1 MRIQRRRRENF
12 IIFAVVKIRNVH
24 AKRYSHHCIY
34 CKNFQHNNSIYMLR
48 PSLKI
53 EKTFENFFKKKRIS
67 SPMDDDDEN
76 DDDGSRSSNWESK
89 RRKRREDACDAFVSS
104 LPSSSTSISKRKL
117 NSEFTPREQIEIVL
131 HAFLMSTNN
140 GSSSVCEAHKSLK
153 LLEERHKVLTLSEET
168 RATLFN
174 HLRKMANADAIEV
187 RDILHVL
194 KGTNKEKS
202 TWKTERMDEKMSTV
216 LKLLYAMRESPRA
229 WVIGEKSVER
239 FIEALVEN
247 FEHRRRGRE
256 PGEEKSETDGED
268 GEKKFWI
275 LRSDDDYNVWN
286 YMETVRSM
294 VKSLRLAA
302 HPNTLLL
309 MSSAASFAG
318 GSGGDEID
326 GATTTADRR
335 AHENRGEGEHGGD
348 GNDDD
353 DDNERNKVKNKTD
366 EELEEDERVEQY
378 RAGYKNLENNRCAS
392 SARAFAAIFE
402 QIQLRWMHEHGS
414 EILGNEGGWSL
425 PEDDIVFQ
433 KEIHALI
440 EEINACI
447 PERIDSFDSFANGL
461 DANRVW
467 ANACGFALRKCMEAL
482 EDKDDPI
489 RAKEFDLL
497 ERKMR
502 GSIDSRLVAL
512 AVVEGMFL
520 KGKEEKEKDE
530 AWNGYRNE
538 IFFLE
543 PSQGII
549 LAHDILKC
557 IANTRIVMDD
567 DGDDGDDDGDDEE
580 EEETDENSDHHQKRS
595 DCIVNVGMDALRAL
609 AVKLDSVSVQAVL
622 KSWLEPRLKSQ
633 KLHLG
638 GDVAN
643 ENDKNNNNND
653 EDGKNR
659 NDDFSY
665 FLGKKQL
672 DAMAFAMIP
681 KSDRLTSSAG
691 FALVRASLELS
702 NFLEELSQNVD
713 NFNRSVNVN
722 ADKKSE
728 TVDVHIS
735 DEVAYNTSS
744 LFATAAALRICVIDR
759 KASEDDSFR
768 RLLALVD
775 VEACLDAR
783 TRQKADLELCR
794 IPASKWVAAC
804 SRCLKNSEPLLNK
817 MQSGNSIIDD
827 DDKHNDSYSER
838 MIAER
843 RVSITKRAAQ
853 AIAKAA
859 SNGSSSMPPDNI
871 AHMLV
876 TSKCLRLCSEVAS
889 SLAGGKLITTPA
901 SGAKSTPRVMKN
913 DDDDDDEISF
923 LSLPKESR
931 AAMVGACISLLNCAY
946 LLPANTYARQSIWD
960 AMFATSGRVLATK
973 WALERANEWNDLR
986 AINPAL
992 RFAAALDDDTSLM
1005 LGRSTFNLKN
1015 VDEEE
1020 QRQISIQTSRNVA
1033 IAHVVAA
1040 AWSNGVDDE
1049 ASMDREN
1056 YAVKE
1061 DDVLHAIS
1069 AISRDAAFARSSSSN
1084 THTHN
1089 QMASFLT
1096 IFTNEDE
1103 DEASNN
1109 ARATFASLR
1118 GRAELVSRG
1127 FSHFKKKAFSSQNL
1141 LSLYKTAMHFCLA
1154 SAASADSSILDE
1166 GKGGGNLDPD
1176 ARTIVNDRGALSPGA
1191 VVLVA
1196 SETIEALSDEIR
1208 KCESGDQQQS
1218 KDQSTTIADAEMVCL
1233 LFLDGL
1239 RAVRVVCELE
1249 VPGPVM
1255 AGRLAMASASTL
1267 LSLSVVFAKFS
1278 NQNLQDIARRKN
1290 MLEMCIQG
1298 IDALIDCKAVY
1309 ASPRRC
1315 KALLD
1320 AATAAA
1326 KRTSALSA
1334 EEMISQANTTTTT
1347 TAPTT
1352 IAPAVNNDGS
1362 TKEKKMDISRSFD
1375 ARRLRRKRRINRGG
1389 RVKMSASSKRREQ
1402 QSALQRSGAVGRKRS
1417 RDIRN
1422 YEVASDSDGTDD
1434 DDDYYDDD
1442 GEEGND
1448 GGGYG
1453 AAAIMEEFEPSDI
1466 DESDD
1471 DDSDDNNDNNDGGFG
1486 MRGGGITGWG

>member
-1 MRIQRRRRENF
+1 MNDAGEEHTASMVLNALMRMRM
-12 IIFAVVKIRNVH
+12 K
-24 AKRYSHHCIY
+24 
-34 CKNFQHNNSIYMLR
+34 M
-48 PSLKI
+48 
-53 EKTFENFFKKKRIS
+53 TS
-67 SPMDDDDEN
+67 SS
-76 DDDGSRSSNWESK
+76 SRTTH
-89 RRKRREDACDAFVSS
+89 
-104 LPSSSTSISKRKL
+104 PSSRARAARSCSSSKSSARKL
-117 NSEFTPREQIEIVL
+117 NTFEERR
-131 HAFLMSTNN
+131 
-140 GSSSVCEAHKSLK
+140 K
-153 LLEERHKVLTLSEET
+153 LLTNRVKT
-168 RATLFN
+168 
-174 HLRKMANADAIEV
+174 MANADAIEV
-187 RDILHVL
+187 RDVL
-194 KGTNKEKS
+194 NVVRGDEDEEDKDEDEEEEEGKKEENWSRRKENM
-202 TWKTERMDEKMSTV
+202 KEKMSAL
-216 LKLLYAMRESPRA
+216 LKLLYSMQESPRA
-229 WVIGEKSVER
+229 WVLGEKCVGSFADALLESFER
-239 FIEALVEN
+239 AC
-247 FEHRRRGRE
+247 
-256 PGEEKSETDGED
+256 EKMPEYQNGPKTKRED
-268 GEKKFWI
+268 GEEEKEFRMLK
-275 LRSDDDYNVWN
+275 SDDKCDVFDYLELVK
-286 YMETVRSM
+286 SM
-294 VKSLRLAA
+294 VKSVRLAA

-309 MSSAASFAG
+309 MSSAASFG
-318 GSGGDEID
+318 VGEKGVDIMV
-326 GATTTADRR
+326 TTAEH
-335 AHENRGEGEHGGD
+335 AHENRAKGDVEGSVNQDEDEDEGED
-348 GNDDD
+348 EDEDY
-353 DDNERNKVKNKTD
+353 DNERNKAKNKTD

-378 RAGYKNLENNRCAS
+378 RAGYRNLENNRCAS
-392 SARAFAAIFE
+392 SARAFEAVFE
-402 QIQLRWMHEHGS
+402 NVDLRAMGRKGLDLISREDITTP
-414 EILGNEGGWSL
+414 EIETT
-425 PEDDIVFQ
+425 FQ
-433 KEIHALI
+433 RGIHALM

-461 DANRVW
+461 DSNRVW

-482 EDKDDPI
+482 DRDDPF

-502 GSIDSRLVAL
+502 GSIDNRLVGL

-520 KGKEEKEKDE
+520 KDKVSKLCEKTP
-530 AWNGYRNE
+530 
-538 IFFLE
+538 FFLD
-543 PSQGII
+543 PSEQII
-549 LAHDILKC
+549 LTHDILKC
-557 IANTRIVMDD
+557 IANTRIVIDD
-567 DGDDGDDDGDDEE
+567 DNVDNNDDEDEE
-580 EEETDENSDHHQKRS
+580 EEIEENSDHHQKRS
-595 DCIVNVGMDALRAL
+595 DCVVNVGMDALRVL
-609 AVKLDSVSVQAVL
+609 AVTLDSTSVRAVL
-622 KSWLEPRLKSQ
+622 KTWLEPRLKSQ

-638 GDVAN
+638 RDAEN
-643 ENDKNNNNND
+643 ENNNK
-653 EDGKNR
+653 DGKNR

-672 DAMAFAMIP
+672 DAMAFATIP
-681 KSDRLTSSAG
+681 KSNRLSSSAG

-702 NFLEELSQNVD
+702 SFLEELPQNECNAD
-713 NFNRSVNVN
+713 PSVNINVN
-722 ADKKSE
+722 SNGK

-735 DEVAYNTSS
+735 DEVAYNASS

-783 TRQKADLELCR
+783 TRQRADVELCR
-794 IPASKWVAAC
+794 IPASKWIATC

-817 MQSGNSIIDD
+817 IQSGNSIIDED
-827 DDKHNDSYSER
+827 DENNDSYSER

-859 SNGSSSMPPDNI
+859 SNGSSSMPPDKI
-871 AHMLV
+871 AQMLV

-889 SLAGGKLITTPA
+889 SLAGGKFINTPA
-901 SGAKSTPRVMKN
+901 SGAKSTARVKN
-913 DDDDDDEISF
+913 DEDGDHEISF

-946 LLPANTYARQSIWD
+946 LLPASTNARRTIWD
-960 AMFATSGRVLATK
+960 AMFSSSSGSTFATK

-1005 LGRSTFNLKN
+1005 TGRSTLLKN

-1020 QRQISIQTSRNVA
+1020 QRHLSIQTSRDVA

-1069 AISRDAAFARSSSSN
+1069 AISRDAAFARSSSSSA
-1084 THTHN
+1084 HTSN
-1089 QMASFLT
+1089 QVASFLT
-1096 IFTNEDE
+1096 IFANEDE
-1103 DEASNN
+1103 DEVSNN

-1141 LSLYKTAMHFCLA
+1141 LSLYKTAIHFCLA
-1154 SAASADSSILDE
+1154 SAASADASILDE
-1166 GKGGGNLDPD
+1166 GKGGRNLDAA
-1176 ARTIVNDRGALSPGA
+1176 ARTIINDRGALSPGA

-1196 SETIEALSDEIR
+1196 SETIEALSDEINR
-1208 KCESGDQQQS
+1208 CERGEQQQNEN
-1218 KDQSTTIADAEMVCL
+1218 QMTTITNAEMACS

-1239 RAVRVVCELE
+1239 RAVHVVCELE

-1267 LSLSVVFAKFS
+1267 LALSVVFAKYS

-1298 IDALIDCKAVY
+1298 IDMLIDCKAVY

-1320 AATAAA
+1320 AAIAAA

-1334 EEMISQANTTTTT
+1334 EEMIAQANTTTTT
-1347 TAPTT
+1347 VATT
-1352 IAPAVNNDGS
+1352 SSPAVEGGNA
-1362 TKEKKMDISRSFD
+1362 KEKKEEDKKENIEISRSFD

-1389 RVKMSASSKRREQ
+1389 RVKMSAFSKRREQ
-1402 QSALQRSGAVGRKRS
+1402 ESAKYRYGGAVGRKRS

-1422 YEVASDSDGTDD
+1422 YEVASESDGTDD
-1434 DDDYYDDD
+1434 DDDDYYDD
-1442 GEEGND
+1442 EEQGG

-1471 DDSDDNNDNNDGGFG
+1471 DESDDNNDNNDGGFG

>member
-1 MRIQRRRRENF
+1 
-12 IIFAVVKIRNVH
+12 
-24 AKRYSHHCIY
+24 
-34 CKNFQHNNSIYMLR
+34 
-48 PSLKI
+48 
-53 EKTFENFFKKKRIS
+53 
-67 SPMDDDDEN
+67 MDDDVNALEEE
-76 DDDGSRSSNWESK
+76 DDDGGSRSSDWENK
-89 RRKRREDACDAFVSS
+89 RRKRRDDACEAFVSF

-117 NSEFTPREQIEIVL
+117 NSEFTPREQIGIVL
-131 HAFLMSTNN
+131 NAFLMSTNG

-153 LLEERHKVLTLSEET
+153 LLEERHKLPPSLTLSEET
-168 RATLFN
+168 RTILFN

-202 TWKTERMDEKMSTV
+202 KWKTERMDEKMSTV
-216 LKLLYAMRESPRA
+216 LKLLYSMRESPRA
-229 WVIGEKSVER
+229 WVIGEKSVEC

-256 PGEEKSETDGED
+256 PGEEYGTGTDGEEKSDSED

-392 SARAFAAIFE
+392 SARAFAAIFK

-433 KEIHALI
+433 KEIHGLI

-489 RAKEFDLL
+489 RAKEFDFL

-530 AWNGYRNE
+530 AWGGYRNE

-543 PSQGII
+543 PSQRII
-549 LAHDILKC
+549 LAHHILKC
-557 IANTRIVMDD
+557 IANTRIVTDD
-567 DGDDGDDDGDDEE
+567 DGDDDDDDDDGEE

-702 NFLEELSQNVD
+702 SFLEELSQNVD
-713 NFNRSVNVN
+713 NFSRSMNVN

-913 DDDDDDEISF
+913 DNDGDDEISF

-946 LLPANTYARQSIWD
+946 LLPANTYARQSICD
-960 AMFATSGRVLATK
+960 AMLSTSGRVLATK

-1084 THTHN
+1084 THAHN

-1127 FSHFKKKAFSSQNL
+1127 FSHFKKKAFSSRNL

-1166 GKGGGNLDPD
+1166 GGGNLDPD

-1196 SETIEALSDEIR
+1196 SETVEALSDEIR
-1208 KCESGDQQQS
+1208 KCESEDHQQS
-1218 KDQSTTIADAEMVCL
+1218 KDQNTIIADAEMVCL

-1267 LSLSVVFAKFS
+1267 LALSVVFAKFS

-1334 EEMISQANTTTTT
+1334 EEMIAQANTTTTT

-1352 IAPAVNNDGS
+1352 IASSPAVNAVNNDVS

-1471 DDSDDNNDNNDGGFG
+1471 DDSDDNNDGGFG

>member
-1 MRIQRRRRENF
+1 MSSF
-12 IIFAVVKIRNVH
+12 
-24 AKRYSHHCIY
+24 S
-34 CKNFQHNNSIYMLR
+34 R
-48 PSLKI
+48 PSDGGGEEQEEEEEDEHDSMSNSFDSDRTKSH
-53 EKTFENFFKKKRIS
+53 KKR
-67 SPMDDDDEN
+67 
-76 DDDGSRSSNWESK
+76 RALC
-89 RRKRREDACDAFVSS
+89 RAFVSS
-104 LPSSSTSISKRKL
+104 LPSL
-117 NSEFTPREQIEIVL
+117 NASRASERLKQEFNPKEQIEIVL
-131 HAFLMSTNN
+131 SAFLQSKGFSFVAWN
-140 GSSSVCEAHKSLK
+140 S
-153 LLEERHKVLTLSEET
+153 R
-168 RATLFN
+168 RATWENASAPAFTVSVEMRKMLFA
-174 HLRKMANADAIEV
+174 HLRTMVNADAVVI
-187 RDILHVL
+187 RDILFVV
-194 KGTNKEKS
+194 KGNSELS
-202 TWKTERMDEKMSTV
+202 NNHMNEKMCAFLNVFYS
-216 LKLLYAMRESPRA
+216 MRESPRA
-229 WVIGEKSVER
+229 WIVGETCARGFVD
-239 FIEALVEN
+239 ALVDSFQHQYEKV
-247 FEHRRRGRE
+247 
-256 PGEEKSETDGED
+256 PGYQNGPETDSED
-268 GEKKFWI
+268 SDPDHFWI
-275 LRSDDDYNVWN
+275 LRSEEDYNIQQ
-286 YMETVRSM
+286 YMQTVRNI
-294 VKSLRLAA
+294 VKTVRLVA

-309 MSSAASFAG
+309 MSSAASFG
-318 GSGGDEID
+318 GCGGGCGCGGENEKKFD
-326 GATTTADRR
+326 ATTTADWYSRDNI
-335 AHENRGEGEHGGD
+335 EEGEVGAD
-348 GNDDD
+348 RNDNDDNDDD
-353 DDNERNKVKNKTD
+353 DDDDRGNKAKNKTD

-378 RAGYKNLENNRCAS
+378 RSACRNLENNRCAS
-392 SARAFAAIFE
+392 SARAFKAIFE
-402 QIQLRWMHEHGS
+402 EIQLERMRKIGFYLWNREDIASWEDMS
-414 EILGNEGGWSL
+414 EVFEK
-425 PEDDIVFQ
+425 DIR
-433 KEIHALI
+433 ALM

-467 ANACGFALRKCMEAL
+467 ANACGFALRKCMEAF
-482 EDKDDPI
+482 ENKEDPI
-489 RAKEFDLL
+489 LAREFDLL

-520 KGKEEKEKDE
+520 ENKISGEPYINEGKP
-530 AWNGYRNE
+530 
-538 IFFLE
+538 FFLK
-543 PSQGII
+543 PSQQII

-557 IANTRIVMDD
+557 IANTRIVIEDNGNDD
-567 DGDDGDDDGDDEE
+567 DDEDEE
-580 EEETDENSDHHQKRS
+580 EEIDENFDHHQKRS
-595 DCIVNVGMDALRAL
+595 DCVVNVGMDALRAL
-609 AVKLDSVSVQAVL
+609 AVKLDSTSVQAVL
-622 KSWLEPRLKSQ
+622 KTWLEPRLKSQ

-638 GDVAN
+638 GDLAN
-643 ENDKNNNNND
+643 KNHHENNKDD
-653 EDGKNR
+653 EDGKNK

-665 FLGKKQL
+665 FLDKKPL

-681 KSDRLTSSAG
+681 KSERLSSSAG

-702 NFLEELSQNVD
+702 SFLEQLPQNVD
-713 NFNRSVNVN
+713 NFNSSANVKVNN
-722 ADKKSE
+722 SK

-759 KASEDDSFR
+759 NASEDDSFR

-783 TRQKADLELCR
+783 TRQKADVELCR

-817 MQSGNSIIDD
+817 MESGNSIIDE
-827 DDKHNDSYSER
+827 DDKRNDSYSER

-859 SNGSSSMPPDNI
+859 SNGSSSMSPDNI

-889 SLAGGKLITTPA
+889 SLAGGKLIITPA
-901 SGAKSTPRVMKN
+901 SGAKSTPRVIESDEVDN
-913 DDDDDDEISF
+913 DEISF

-931 AAMVGACISLLNCAY
+931 AAMVGACVSLLNCAY
-946 LLPANTYARQSIWD
+946 LLPASIQARRDIWD
-960 AMFATSGRVLATK
+960 AMFSTSGRVLATK

-992 RFAAALDDDTSLM
+992 RFAAALDDDPSLM
-1005 LGRSTFNLKN
+1005 LGRSTFNLEK
-1015 VDEEE
+1015 VDEKS
-1020 QRQISIQTSRNVA
+1020 QRLLSIQTSRDVA

-1069 AISRDAAFARSSSSN
+1069 AISRDAALARSSFSN
-1084 THTHN
+1084 THTHD
-1089 QMASFLT
+1089 QMTSFLT

-1127 FSHFKKKAFSSQNL
+1127 FSHFKKKAFSSQDV

-1154 SAASADSSILDE
+1154 SAASADASILSE
-1166 GKGGGNLDPD
+1166 GKGGGNLDAA

-1196 SETIEALSDEIR
+1196 SETIEALSDEVKR
-1208 KCESGDQQQS
+1208 CERCDQQQS
-1218 KDQSTTIADAEMVCL
+1218 KDQDIITFDAEMVCS

-1267 LSLSVVFAKFS
+1267 LALSVVFAKYS

-1290 MLEMCIQG
+1290 MLEMCFQG

-1334 EEMISQANTTTTT
+1334 EEMIAQANTTTDATIATT
-1347 TAPTT
+1347 TTT
-1352 IAPAVNNDGS
+1352 PSPAVDNSADAKVE
-1362 TKEKKMDISRSFD
+1362 TIEISRSFD

-1402 QSALQRSGAVGRKRS
+1402 QSAMQRSGAVGRKRS

-1422 YEVASDSDGTDD
+1422 YEVASESEGSEDD
-1434 DDDYYDDD
+1434 DEYYDDD
-1442 GEEGND
+1442 SED
-1448 GGGYG
+1448 GGYG

>member
-1 MRIQRRRRENF
+1 
-12 IIFAVVKIRNVH
+12 
-24 AKRYSHHCIY
+24 
-34 CKNFQHNNSIYMLR
+34 
-48 PSLKI
+48 
-53 EKTFENFFKKKRIS
+53 
-67 SPMDDDDEN
+67 MDDDDEN
-76 DDDGSRSSNWESK
+76 GDDGSRSSNWESK

-104 LPSSSTSISKRKL
+104 LPSSSSTSISKRKL

-318 GSGGDEID
+318 GSGGNEID

-489 RAKEFDLL
+489 RAKEFDVL

-702 NFLEELSQNVD
+702 SFLEELSQNVD